1 MKLLLQNTIHGLVP
15 LYNSDYEEK
24 KKLKLGEVYEADI
37 KRPRNYEFLKKFM
50 ALINIGVIN
59 SKMDL
64 PFDVYRKIM
73 IMRAGYFIAYQTD
86 KGVLYEP
93 ESISFS
99 SMDEAKFQEV
109 YSRVLDKVIEDVGLD
124 RESVEKQLINFM

>member
-37 KRPRNYEFLKKFM
+37 KHPRNYEFLKKFM

-59 SKMDL
+59 SKMNL

-86 KGVLYEP
+86 RGIHYEP

-99 SMDEAKFQEV
+99 SMDETKFQEV
-109 YSRVLDKVIEDVGLD
+109 YSRVLDKVIEDVGLE
-124 RESVEKQLINFM
+124 REDVERQLINFM